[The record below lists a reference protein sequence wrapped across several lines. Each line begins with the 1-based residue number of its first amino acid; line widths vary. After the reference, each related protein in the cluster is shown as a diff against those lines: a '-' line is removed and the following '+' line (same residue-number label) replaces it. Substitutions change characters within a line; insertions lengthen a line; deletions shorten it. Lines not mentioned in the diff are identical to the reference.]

1 MATFYNQATL
11 TYNGGSV
18 ISNVTSGEIVEV
30 LSVTKTPV
38 VSEYTADGDV
48 TYAVSIVNTGVTE
61 FSGLTLT
68 DDLGQYTFGTL
79 TLTPLDYVENSVK
92 YYINGTLQPTPAVT
106 VGPPL
111 TVTGITVPGGGNALI
126 LYTARTNNS
135 APPIGTGSVT
145 NTASVTGDSVNISD
159 SATITASLSP
169 ELSIIKSVS
178 PTTVVENGTVTYTF
192 VLRNSGNTEAG
203 ADDNVSLTDTF
214 DPILSDISVT
224 YNGTILAEGVNYTYD
239 EATGVFATV
248 PGQITIPAATFTQDP
263 VSGIWTVAPGESV
276 ITVTGTI

>member
-1 MATFYNQATL
+1 M
-11 TYNGGSV
+11 
-18 ISNVTSGEIVEV
+18 
-30 LSVTKTPV
+30 
-38 VSEYTADGDV
+38 
-48 TYAVSIVNTGVTE
+48 
-61 FSGLTLT
+61 
-68 DDLGQYTFGTL
+68 
-79 TLTPLDYVENSVK
+79 
-92 YYINGTLQPTPAVT
+92 
-106 VGPPL
+106 
-111 TVTGITVPGGGNALI
+111 
-126 LYTARTNNS
+126 
-135 APPIGTGSVT
+135 
-145 NTASVTGDSVNISD
+145 NISD
-159 SATITASLSP
+159 SVTITASLSP

-203 ADDNVSLTDTF
+203 ADDNVSLTDSF

>member
-18 ISNVTSGEIVEV
+18 SSNVTSGEIVEV

-203 ADDNVSLTDTF
+203 ADDNVSLADTF

>member
-18 ISNVTSGEIVEV
+18 NSNVTSGEIVEV

-48 TYAVSIVNTGVTE
+48 TYAISIVNTGVTE
-61 FSGLTLT
+61 FSNLTLT

-79 TLTPLDYVENSVK
+79 TLTPLDYVDGSVK

-106 VGPPL
+106 AGPPL
-111 TVTGITVPGGGNALI
+111 TITGITVPGGGNALI
-126 LYTARTNNS
+126 LYTARANSS

-159 SATITASLSP
+159 SATVTASLSP

-203 ADDNVSLTDTF
+203 TADNVSLTDTF
-214 DPILSDISVT
+214 DPILTGITVT
-224 YNGTILAEGVNYTYD
+224 YNGTPWTEGVNYTYD
-239 EATGVFATV
+239 ETTGAFASV

-263 VSGIWTVAPGESV
+263 VTGVWTVTPGEAV
-276 ITVTGTI
+276 LTVTGTI

>member
-61 FSGLTLT
+61 FSGLTIT

-192 VLRNSGNTEAG
+192 VLRNSGNTEAV

-224 YNGTILAEGVNYTYD
+224 YNGTLLAEGVNYTYD

-276 ITVTGTI
+276 LTVTGTI